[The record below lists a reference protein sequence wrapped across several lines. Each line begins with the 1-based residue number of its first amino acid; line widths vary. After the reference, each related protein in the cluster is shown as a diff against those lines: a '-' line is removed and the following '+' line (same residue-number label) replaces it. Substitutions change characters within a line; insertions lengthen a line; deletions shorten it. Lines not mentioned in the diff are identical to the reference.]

1 MVNNGLIADNIR
13 NVLIK
18 EMNRKISFPNAG
30 LFYDNQI
37 GVGGHANSEVIIRRE
52 ISSNLDEINADRI
65 RYLLNIDDA
74 LIEILI

>member
-1 MVNNGLIADNIR
+1 MVNNGLIADNIH

-18 EMNRKISFPNAG
+18 EMNRKISFPNVG
-30 LFYDNQI
+30 LFANDQI
-37 GVGGHANSEVIIRRE
+37 DDGDYAKSEVIIRKE
-52 ISSNLDEINADRI
+52 VSSNLDEINADRV